1 MNDELTMEASD
12 DGPTAWLVI
21 ETENLPADTVVFWR
35 EREAR
40 THAAVLASRGKDV
53 LLRQIRIQGDRTR
66 CRLCGEPVEL
76 VDPFDDLSW
85 IHAPDANDLGDH
97 TADCDGAAA

>member
-1 MNDELTMEASD
+1 MNDETPVEASD

-21 ETENLPADTVVFWR
+21 ETENLPAGALVFWR

-40 THAAVLASRGKDV
+40 TYASVLASRGQDV

-76 VDPFDDLSW
+76 DDPLDEQSW
-85 IHAPDANDLGDH
+85 VHAPDANDLGDH
-97 TADCDGAAA
+97 TAEV